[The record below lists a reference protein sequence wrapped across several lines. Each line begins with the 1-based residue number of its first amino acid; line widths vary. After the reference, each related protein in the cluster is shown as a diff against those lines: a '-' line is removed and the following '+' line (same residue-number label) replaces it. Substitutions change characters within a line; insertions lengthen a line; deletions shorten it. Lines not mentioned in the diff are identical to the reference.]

1 MPRGHIVP
9 VQLLRPLEQGTEFE
23 ISVAVDA
30 GVGGLSPLIGAGEAV
45 HHLVMELAGEV
56 EHIKRKAQLPGHRP
70 GVLHIVQGA
79 AAALPLHAH
88 ISVVKQLHGHADEVV
103 ARLFQNPGR
112 RGAVHAAAHGNGHL
126 CAHAASP
133 SLEHWVT

>member
-9 VQLLRPLEQGTEFE
+9 VQLLRPLEQGPEFE

-70 GVLHIVQGA
+70 GILHIIQGA

-103 ARLFQNPGR
+103 ARLF
-112 RGAVHAAAHGNGHL
+112 
-126 CAHAASP
+126 
-133 SLEHWVT
+133 